1 MQVHYPRGEVMR
13 KLIGVAILLGMTSM
27 LAMAGETAKPEV
39 YGGYQWTSTDGGWH
53 ASGWNSAANLYVWK
67 NVGATAD
74 FSGVYGS
81 SQNLYTYTFGPV
93 VSLPKHGVSPYVHA
107 LFGGAR
113 AGASGF
119 SSVGGMS
126 MMFGGGV
133 DFGQKK
139 WAFRAIQVDW
149 MTLRF
154 NGFTDKNNVRVNTGL
169 LYRF

>member
-1 MQVHYPRGEVMR
+1 MR
-13 KLIGVAILLGMTSM
+13 KLIGVAIVLGMTSM
-27 LAMAGETAKPEV
+27 LAMAGETPKPEV
-39 YGGYQWTSTDGGWH
+39 FGGYQWTSTDGGWH
-53 ASGWNSAANLYVWK
+53 ASGWDGSANLNIWK
-67 NVGATAD
+67 NVGATGD
-74 FSGVYGS
+74 FSGVYSSGS
-81 SQNLYTYTFGPV
+81 NLYTYTFGPV
-93 VSLPKHGVSPYVHA
+93 VSMPKHGVSPYVHA

-113 AGASGF
+113 SGATGF
-119 SSVGGMS
+119 SSVNGMA

-133 DFGQKK
+133 DFGQHK

>member
-1 MQVHYPRGEVMR
+1 MR

-53 ASGWNSAANLYVWK
+53 GNGWNGAANLYVWK

-81 SQNLYTYTFGPV
+81 SQNLYTYSFGPV

-113 AGASGF
+113 TGATGF
-119 SSVGGMS
+119 SSVSGMA

-149 MTLRF
+149 MGLRF
-154 NGFTDKNNVRVNTGL
+154 NGITDKNNVRVNTGL